1 MKLRALA
8 GWAVS
13 ACLIL
18 GGCAAGS
25 GKPAAQRFSTSFLGA
40 MDTLVQFTAYCESSG
55 QFDAAAEL
63 VRQELERLDKLFDL
77 YDADSELNRL
87 HAAAG
92 QTAVAVSPDTSALLS
107 RTLALQRQV
116 GGVNIA
122 MGRVLALW
130 HTARE
135 TGELPEPAALEQAL
149 AHSDAQDVIVDGR
162 TVRLAD
168 PELRL
173 DLGGVAKGYA
183 AQVIRERLTAS
194 GVTTFLLDCG
204 TSTLVC
210 AGTPPDKNGWTVA
223 VRNPDA
229 SLNLSG
235 AADPAPFLGTIAI
248 TDGCVGVSGDY
259 QKYFYKNGVYYSHI
273 VEEAT
278 GRPARHVRMVCVLTA
293 DAFLSDY
300 YATALFALPFA
311 QARQVA
317 ESTPSLEALWMF
329 PDGSLYKT
337 DGFILNVE

>member
-1 MKLRALA
+1 M
-8 GWAVS
+8 
-13 ACLIL
+13 
-18 GGCAAGS
+18 
-25 GKPAAQRFSTSFLGA
+25 QRFSTSFLGA
-40 MDTLVQFTAYCESSG
+40 MDTLVQLTAYCESSG

-63 VRQELERLDKLFDL
+63 VRQELERLDGLFNL
-77 YDADSELNRL
+77 YEADSELNRV

-92 QTAVAVSPDTSALLS
+92 QTAVEVSPETADLLT

-122 MGRVLALW
+122 MGNVLALW

-135 TGELPEPAALEQAL
+135 TGELPDAAALEQARE
-149 AHSDAQDVIVDGR
+149 HTDAAGVSVDGN
-162 TVRLAD
+162 TVQLTD
-168 PELRL
+168 PALRL

-183 AQVIRERLTAS
+183 AQIIRERLTAS
-194 GVTTFLLDCG
+194 GITTFLLDCG

-210 AGTPPDKNGWTVA
+210 AGTPLDKDGWTIA

-235 AADPAPFLGTIAI
+235 TADPAPFLGTIAV
-248 TDGCVGVSGDY
+248 TDRCVGVSGDY
-259 QKYFYKNGVYYSHI
+259 QKYFCKNGIYYSHI
-273 VEEAT
+273 VDETT
-278 GRPARHVRMVCVLTA
+278 GYPAQHVRMVCVLTE
-293 DAFLSDY
+293 DGFTSDY
-300 YATALFALPFA
+300 YSTALFALPFE

-329 PDGSLYKT
+329 RDGSLYKT